1 MAYHEPSVVFNLG
14 TDTNLTD
21 FEGVVSHAKNN
32 SDSIVIVP
40 SDQTSALKQRLEATC
55 ETRILG
61 KVEGVN
67 YSKGRNMDLNII
79 QCRLLNSPKAKI
91 TTSSKIRLES

>member
-1 MAYHEPSVVFNLG
+1 MVYHEPSVVFNLG

-21 FEGVVSHAKNN
+21 FAGVVSHAKNN
-32 SDSIVIVP
+32 SDSIAIVP
-40 SDQTSALKQRLEATC
+40 SDQASALKQSLEATC

-61 KVEGVN
+61 KLEGVN

-79 QCRLLNSPKAKI
+79 QCRHLNSLKARI
-91 TTSSKIRLES
+91 PASSQS

>member
-1 MAYHEPSVVFNLG
+1 MDYHEPSVVFNLG
-14 TDTNLTD
+14 TGTNLTD
-21 FEGVVSHAKNN
+21 FAGVVYHAKNN
-32 SDSIVIVP
+32 SDSILIVP
-40 SDQTSALKQRLEATC
+40 SDQTTALKRSLEATC

-79 QCRLLNSPKAKI
+79 QCSHLNSPKDKI
-91 TTSSKIRLES
+91 TTSSQN